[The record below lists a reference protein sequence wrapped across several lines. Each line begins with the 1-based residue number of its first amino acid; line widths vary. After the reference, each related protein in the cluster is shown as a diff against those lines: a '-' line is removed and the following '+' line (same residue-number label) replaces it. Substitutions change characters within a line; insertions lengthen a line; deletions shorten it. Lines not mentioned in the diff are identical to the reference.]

1 MLKGHRKILV
11 LLVFLM
17 PVAIWW
23 KAQLTFESNTIDS
36 FVHLVE
42 SQKPGIDQV
51 IAMSDLLGSF
61 AEQKKLW
68 NEEHAFPA
76 NQMAGVGTNSTSFA
90 LLGQGACGWA
100 SELAVGCF
108 DQLGYPTRFVHILD
122 AQGIARHIVM
132 DLQLPNGEW
141 VVFDALLNHL
151 YLDENSGRTNREQR
165 IESSLEIH
173 L

>member
-1 MLKGHRKILV
+1 MLKGQWKFLWLLIL
-11 LLVFLM
+11 LM

-76 NQMAGVGTNSTSFA
+76 NQMFCHAWAGCMW
-90 LLGQGACGWA
+90 LG
-100 SELAVGCF
+100 
-108 DQLGYPTRFVHILD
+108 I
-122 AQGIARHIVM
+122 
-132 DLQLPNGEW
+132 
-141 VVFDALLNHL
+141 
-151 YLDENSGRTNREQR
+151 
-165 IESSLEIH
+165 
-173 L
+173 